1 MSSSGEESSEVD
13 QNLPTDVTQV
23 STVVQGL
30 DESQASWNPAQV
42 LNPVPTNVFTRTLH
56 GTLVFTT
63 AHVKSLVEEVYGTQ
77 DVVLYW

>member
-13 QNLPTDVTQV
+13 QNLPTDVTQA

-42 LNPVPTNVFTRTLH
+42 LNPVPTNVFTRTLQ